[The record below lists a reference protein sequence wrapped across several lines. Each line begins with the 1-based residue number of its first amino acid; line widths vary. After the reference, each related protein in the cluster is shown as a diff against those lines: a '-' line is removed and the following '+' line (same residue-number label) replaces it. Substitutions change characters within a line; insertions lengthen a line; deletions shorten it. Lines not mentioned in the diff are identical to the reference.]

1 MAIFLDRVD
10 SSPLQETKFPFEFE
24 SWVSN
29 LVDSLNKNL
38 QVIQDALN
46 LYNNGLI
53 TPSFTDVQIAALN
66 ISPGLPNGVIL
77 YDTVNNKYVGKIS
90 GILVSF
96 TTGAYP

>member
-53 TPSFTDVQIAALN
+53 APSFTTVEIAALD
-66 ISPGLPNGVIL
+66 PDLDDGVIL
-77 YDTVNNKYVGKIS
+77 YDSTLNLYVGKIS
-90 GILVSF
+90 GTLVQF
-96 TTGAYP
+96 TTAAYP

>member
-10 SSPLQETKFPFEFE
+10 SSPVFNTNFPIEFTT
-24 SWVSN
+24 WVSN

-53 TPSFTDVQIAALN
+53 APSFTSAQITALD
-66 ISPGLPNGVIL
+66 PDLPNGVIL
-77 YDTVNNKYVGKIS
+77 YDSTLNLYVGKIS
-90 GILVSF
+90 GTLVQF
-96 TTGAYP
+96 TTAAYP